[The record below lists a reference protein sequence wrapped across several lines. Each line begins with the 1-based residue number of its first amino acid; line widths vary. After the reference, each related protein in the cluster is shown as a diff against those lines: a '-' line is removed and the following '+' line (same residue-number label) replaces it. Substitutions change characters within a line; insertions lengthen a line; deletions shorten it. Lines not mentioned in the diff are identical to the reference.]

1 MVHEYH
7 DEQCSTVFS
16 VSTSYEATGRVLQ
29 KQRTRQALV
38 DAARD
43 LVATGMEPSVE
54 QAAERAGVARTT
66 AYRYFANQ
74 RSLVLAAHPETA
86 AMTLLPPHAPPD
98 AASRLDIVATRF
110 IALIIDTEPAQRTM
124 LRLSLDP
131 DPAGRGPL
139 PLRQGRAVPWIAE
152 ALEPLR
158 ASLTDKELHRLA
170 LAVRSAIG
178 IEALVWLTDI
188 GGLSRNDAAESMRWS
203 AQALLSAAQL
213 SAPPTRSGR
222 ARRSHRI

>member
-1 MVHEYH
+1 M
-7 DEQCSTVFS
+7 FS